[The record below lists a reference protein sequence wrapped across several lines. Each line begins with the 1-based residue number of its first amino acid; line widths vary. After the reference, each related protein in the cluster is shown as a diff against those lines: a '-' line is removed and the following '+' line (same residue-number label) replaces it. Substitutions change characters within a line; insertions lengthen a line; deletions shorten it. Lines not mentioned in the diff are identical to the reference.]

1 MADNGMKITTT
12 RNETRPRIYQMH
24 FLPGYTRY
32 HRDTVS
38 QTLCGDFI
46 DAFTREHTY
55 WRSHAGAGVLERGG
69 QHTQSSVGQR
79 ACILYNMQKLLP
91 HCVVIWNA

>member
-1 MADNGMKITTT
+1 MTDNGMKTTTT
-12 RNETRPRIYQMH
+12 RNETRPRIYEMH
-24 FLPGYTRY
+24 DLPGYTTH

-38 QTLCGDFI
+38 QTLRGDFI

-55 WRSHAGAGVLERGG
+55 QRSHAGAGVLI
-69 QHTQSSVGQR
+69 QSSIRQR